1 MFDFLRICD
10 IIQYMKKE
18 KDHYPRKKG
27 VVPTRIETDYK
38 TGLKPVDVLERKQM
52 GYDNP
57 DSNKK
62 SQSIWGIIASEFF
75 TYFNMIFLAIAIIM
89 IAIGA
94 YTQLTFLVV
103 VIANFLIG
111 IIQRIKSKNVVDKL
125 SLVTASR
132 AKVIRDGKQQE
143 IYTTDIVLDDII
155 ILENGQ
161 QIPCDAVVLKGE
173 LRVNESLLTGES
185 VPVIKKVGDTVL
197 SGSFVVS
204 GTAHVRADKVGQDT
218 FVLQLTS
225 QAKKYKKPNSII
237 LNTLNSIIKVIG
249 IIIIPVALLL
259 FSRTYGGPETFYN
272 TVIKTSGA
280 ILGMIPSGLFLL
292 TSTALV
298 VSVIRLAKR
307 KILVQD
313 LYCIEMLARVNI
325 VCMDKTG
332 TITDGSMKLKD
343 LVILNNKTTK
353 QELTDIIKS
362 MFFYLDG
369 DNDTSL
375 ALKKVF
381 EPQAVFKQKKH
392 FNFTSE
398 TKFSCVNFEKLGA
411 CFMGA
416 PEMLLDKKKDV
427 WALKE
432 VQKYASYG
440 YRVLVVCNRKI
451 DYDGKGKAEGV
462 VPMGLI
468 LLEDNVRQ
476 DAIDTI
482 KFFNE
487 NSVGVKVISG
497 DNPITVSEVAQR
509 AGIPG
514 ADKYISLEG
523 LTDEEVVKV
532 ASDYTVFGRV
542 VPHQKKLL
550 IQALKLGGDT
560 VAMIGDGV
568 NDILA
573 LKEADCSIAIGGG
586 ADAARRVSQLIL
598 TDSNFSSM
606 QNVVAEGRR
615 VTNNIRISA
624 PLFLTKTMFSVI
636 FSIFCILFA
645 FEYPFSP
652 VQLILMEAFGI
663 GIPSFFL
670 ALQPNKDLIKKGF
683 LRNIILKSSI
693 GAFVDLVIAIFL
705 YSTQTLTHLTW
716 DEIHFII
723 IIAITINSL
732 VVIGRVSWPFNLYRT
747 LLLICMS
754 ICTVV
759 GFVFLSNIYGI
770 AILDGTPFYNLLQI
784 NELSRNGYKWLYLML
799 AAIPVLLF
807 VALLLERWIN
817 HIVYKRRRK
826 IALRDYLQ

>member
-1 MFDFLRICD
+1 
-10 IIQYMKKE
+10 MKKE
-18 KDHYPRKKG
+18 PAHYARKKG
-27 VVPTRIETDYK
+27 VVPTRIETDIK
-38 TGLKPVDVLERKQM
+38 QGLKPVDVLERRRM
-52 GYDNP
+52 GFDNP
-57 DSNKK
+57 ENNKK

-75 TYFNMIFLAIAIIM
+75 TYFNMIFLVIAIIM

-103 VIANFLIG
+103 VIANLLIG

-125 SLVTASR
+125 SLVTASKT
-132 AKVIRDGKQQE
+132 KVVRDGKEEE
-143 IYTTDIVLDDII
+143 IYTSDIVLDDVVM
-155 ILENGQ
+155 LKNGQ
-161 QIPCDAVVLKGE
+161 QIACDGIVLKGE

-185 VPVIKKVGDTVL
+185 VPVVKKVGDTVL

-204 GTAHVRADKVGQDT
+204 GTAYVRADKVGQDT

-249 IIIIPVALLL
+249 IIIIPIAFLL
-259 FSRTYGGPETFYN
+259 FSRTYGGPASLYN
-272 TVIKTSGA
+272 TLIKTSGA

-313 LYCIEMLARVNI
+313 LYCIEMLARVNV

-343 LVILNNKTTK
+343 LVCISQKTSK

-362 MFFYLDG
+362 MFYYLDG

-375 ALKKVF
+375 ALKKFF
-381 EPQAVFKQKKH
+381 EPKNVYKEKNH
-392 FNFTSE
+392 FNFSSE
-398 TKFSCVNFEKLGA
+398 TKFSCVNFQNLGA

-416 PEMLLDKKKDV
+416 PEMLLDKKKDIAV
-427 WALKE
+427 LKD
-432 VQKYASYG
+432 VQKYASFG
-440 YRVLVVCNRKI
+440 YRVMVVCNKKL
-451 DYDGKGKAEGV
+451 DYNGKGKAENV
-462 VPMGLI
+462 VPLGLI

-514 ADKYISLEG
+514 AEKYISLEG

-532 ASDYTVFGRV
+532 ASEYTVFGRV

-598 TDSNFSSM
+598 TDSNFCSM

-636 FSIFCILFA
+636 FSVFCILFA

-652 VQLILMEAFGI
+652 VQLILMEYFAI
-663 GIPSFFL
+663 GLPSFFL
-670 ALQPNKDLIKKGF
+670 ALQPNKSLIKKGF
-683 LRNIILKSSI
+683 LRNILLESFI
-693 GAFVDLVIAIFL
+693 GAFVDLFIAIFL
-705 YSTQTLTHLTW
+705 YATQWVTHLSLH
-716 DEIHFII
+716 EIQSII
-723 IIAITINSL
+723 IIVITINAL
-732 VVIGRVSWPFNLYRT
+732 VVIGRVSWPINLYRGT
-747 LLLICMS
+747 LLFVVS
-754 ICTVV
+754 IFVIT
-759 GFVFLSNIYGI
+759 GFLFLSNVYGMG
-770 AILDGTPFYNLLQI
+770 ILGGTPLYNLLQI
-784 NELSRNGYKWLYLML
+784 DKLSSLGYTWLYISLG
-799 AAIPVLLF
+799 AIPILLF
-807 VALLLERWIN
+807 VALLLEHLFIYLIN
-817 HIVYKRRRK
+817 RRRRK

>member
-1 MFDFLRICD
+1 
-10 IIQYMKKE
+10 MKKE
-18 KDHYPRKKG
+18 KEHYSRKKG

-57 DSNKK
+57 ESNKK

-75 TYFNMIFLAIAIIM
+75 TYFNMIFLVIAIVM
-89 IAIGA
+89 ISIGA

-111 IIQRIKSKNVVDKL
+111 IIQRIKSKKVVDKL
-125 SLVTASR
+125 SLVTASKT
-132 AKVIRDGKQQE
+132 KVIRDGKEEE
-143 IYTTDIVLDDII
+143 IFTTDIVLDDII
-155 ILENGQ
+155 ILKNGQ
-161 QIPCDAVVLKGE
+161 QIACDAIVLKGE
-173 LRVNESLLTGES
+173 LKVNESLLTGES
-185 VPVIKKVGDTVL
+185 VPVLKKPGDTVL

-218 FVLQLTS
+218 FVLKLTS
-225 QAKKYKKPNSII
+225 QAKKYKKPNSMI

-249 IIIIPVALLL
+249 IIIIPIAFLL
-259 FSRTYGGPETFYN
+259 FSRTYGGPATLYN
-272 TVIKTSGA
+272 TLIKTSGA

-313 LYCIEMLARVNI
+313 LYCIEMLARVNV

-343 LVILNNKTTK
+343 LVLLNNKFTK

-381 EPQAVFKQKKH
+381 EPKGIYKQKSH
-392 FNFTSE
+392 FNFSSE

-416 PEMLLDKKKDV
+416 PEMLLDKKKDMLV
-427 WALKE
+427 LKE
-432 VQKYASYG
+432 VQRYASFG
-440 YRVLVVCNRKI
+440 YRVMAICSRKLE
-451 DYDGKGKAEGV
+451 YNGKGKAENV
-462 VPMGLI
+462 VPIGLI

-497 DNPITVSEVAQR
+497 DNPITVSEVASR

-523 LTDEEVVKV
+523 LSDEEVVKV

-598 TDSNFSSM
+598 TDSNFCSM

-615 VTNNIRISA
+615 VTNNIRISS
-624 PLFLTKTMFSVI
+624 PLFLTKTMFSVV
-636 FSIFCILFA
+636 FSIFCILLA
-645 FEYPFSP
+645 YEYPFSP
-652 VQLILMEAFGI
+652 VQLILMEYFAI

-683 LRNIILKSSI
+683 LRNIMLKSFI
-693 GAFVDLVIAIFL
+693 GAFVSFAIATFL
-705 YSTQTLTHLTW
+705 YVTQKFTQLTW
-716 DEIHFII
+716 DEIHSII
-723 IIAITINSL
+723 VICITINAL
-732 VVIGRVSWPFNLYRT
+732 VVIGRVSWPFNLYRG
-747 LLLICMS
+747 LLLFGVSLCVIA
-754 ICTVV
+754 
-759 GFVFLSNIYGI
+759 GFLFLSNIYGL
-770 AILDGTPFYNLLQI
+770 AVLDGTPFYNLLQI
-784 NELSRNGYKWLYLML
+784 GELSQRGYKWLYVCL
-799 AAIPVLLF
+799 AAIPVLLLI
-807 VALLLERWIN
+807 ALLFEQLIN
-817 HIVYKRRRK
+817 IIINKRRRR

>member
-1 MFDFLRICD
+1 
-10 IIQYMKKE
+10 MKKE
-18 KDHYPRKKG
+18 KAHYSRKKG
-27 VVPTRIETDYK
+27 VTPARIETDYK

-57 DSNKK
+57 ESNKK
-62 SQSIWGIIASEFF
+62 STSVWGIIASEFF
-75 TYFNMIFLAIAIIM
+75 TYFNMIFLAIAIVLIS
-89 IAIGA
+89 IGA
-94 YTQLTFLVV
+94 YKDLTFLVV

-111 IIQRIKSKNVVDKL
+111 VIQRLKSKRVVDKL
-125 SLVTASR
+125 SLVMASKT
-132 AKVIRDGKQQE
+132 KVVRDGKEEE
-143 IYTTDIVLDDII
+143 IFTTDIVLDDVI
-155 ILENGQ
+155 ILKNGQ
-161 QIPCDAVVLKGE
+161 QIACDAVVLKGE

-185 VPVIKKVGDTVL
+185 VPVIKKPGDTVL

-204 GTAHVRADKVGQDT
+204 GTAYVRADKVGQDT
-218 FVLQLTS
+218 FVLKLTS
-225 QAKKYKKPNSII
+225 QAKKYKKPNSMI
-237 LNTLNSIIKVIG
+237 LNTLKRIIKVIG
-249 IIIIPVALLL
+249 VIIIPIALLL
-259 FSRTYGGPETFYN
+259 FSRSSNPELYN
-272 TVIKTSGA
+272 RLTSTSGA
-280 ILGMIPSGLFLL
+280 VVGMIPSGLFLL

-313 LYCIEMLARVNI
+313 LYCIEMLARVNV

-343 LVILNNKTTK
+343 LVVLSEKTNK

-362 MFFYLDG
+362 MFYYLDG

-381 EPQAVFKQKKH
+381 EPKGIYKQKNH
-392 FNFTSE
+392 FNFSSE
-398 TKFSCVNFEKLGA
+398 TKFSCVNFEKMGA

-427 WALKE
+427 LVLKE

-440 YRVLVVCNRKI
+440 FRVMVVCNRKL
-451 DYDGKGKAEGV
+451 DYNGKGKAENV
-462 VPMGLI
+462 VPLGLI

-514 ADKYISLEG
+514 AEKYISLEG

-598 TDSNFSSM
+598 TDSNFCSM

-615 VTNNIRISA
+615 VTNNIRIST
-624 PLFLTKTMFSVI
+624 PLFLTKTMFSVV
-636 FSIFCILFA
+636 FSIFCIF
-645 FEYPFSP
+645 FGFPYPYSP
-652 VQLILMEAFGI
+652 GQMILMEYFAI
-663 GIPSFFL
+663 GLPSFFL
-670 ALQPNKDLIKKGF
+670 ALQPNKDPIKKGF
-683 LRNIILKSSI
+683 LRNILLKSAI
-693 GAFVDLVIAIFL
+693 GAFVDLAIAIFL
-705 YSTQTLTHLTW
+705 YTTKSFTHLTEY
-716 DEIHFII
+716 EIHSII
-723 IIAITINSL
+723 IIAITLNAL
-732 VVIGRVSWPFNLYRT
+732 VVIGRVSWPFNVYRGV
-747 LLLICMS
+747 LLFCVSGL
-754 ICTVV
+754 VLA
-759 GFVFLSNIYGI
+759 GFLLFSNIYGT

-784 NELSRNGYKWLYLML
+784 NRLSANGYKWLYISL
-799 AAIPVLLF
+799 ASIPVLLL
-807 VALLLERWIN
+807 VALLFEQVIN
-817 HIVYKRRRK
+817 NIVYKRRRR

>member
-1 MFDFLRICD
+1 
-10 IIQYMKKE
+10 MKKE
-18 KDHYPRKKG
+18 KEHYSRKKG

-57 DSNKK
+57 ETNKK
-62 SQSIWGIIASEFF
+62 STSIWGIIASEFF
-75 TYFNMIFLAIAIIM
+75 TYFNMIFLVIAIIL
-89 IAIGA
+89 ISIGA
-94 YTQLTFLVV
+94 YKDLTFLVV
-103 VIANFLIG
+103 VVANFLIG

-125 SLVTASR
+125 SLVMASKT
-132 AKVIRDGKQQE
+132 KVVRDGKEEE
-143 IYTTDIVLDDII
+143 IFTTDIVLDDVI
-155 ILENGQ
+155 ILKNGQ
-161 QIPCDAVVLKGE
+161 QIACDAIVLKGE

-185 VPVIKKVGDTVL
+185 VPVIKKPGDTVL

-218 FVLQLTS
+218 FVLKLTS
-225 QAKKYKKPNSII
+225 QAKKYKKPNSMI
-237 LNTLNSIIKVIG
+237 LNTLKRIIKVIG
-249 IIIIPVALLL
+249 VIIIPIALLL
-259 FSRTYGGPETFYN
+259 FWRTGAMESLYEKLTG
-272 TVIKTSGA
+272 VSGA
-280 ILGMIPSGLFLL
+280 VIGMIPSGLFLL

-313 LYCIEMLARVNI
+313 LYCIEMLARVNV

-343 LVILNNKTTK
+343 LVVLTEKTNK
-353 QELTDIIKS
+353 QQLTDIIKS
-362 MFFYLDG
+362 MFYYLDG

-381 EPQAVFKQKKH
+381 EPQSIYKQKNH
-392 FNFTSE
+392 FNFSSE

-416 PEMLLDKKKDV
+416 PEMLLDKKKD
-427 WALKE
+427 ALILKE

-440 YRVLVVCNRKI
+440 FRVMALCNRRI
-451 DYDGKGKAEGV
+451 DYNGKGKAENV
-462 VPMGLI
+462 VPLGLI

-514 ADKYISLEG
+514 AEKYISLEG
-523 LTDEEVVKV
+523 LSDEEVVKV

-598 TDSNFSSM
+598 TDSNFCSM

-615 VTNNIRISA
+615 VTNNIRIST

-636 FSIFCILFA
+636 FSIFCIFLSFP
-645 FEYPFSP
+645 YPYSP
-652 VQLILMEAFGI
+652 GQLMLMEYFAI
-663 GIPSFFL
+663 GLPSFFL
-670 ALQPNKDLIKKGF
+670 ALQPNKDQIKKGF
-683 LRNIILKSSI
+683 LRNIMLKSVI
-693 GAFVDLVIAIFL
+693 GAFVDLVIAVFL
-705 YSTQTLTHLTW
+705 YTTKSFTHLT
-716 DEIHFII
+716 DPEIHSII
-723 IIAITINSL
+723 VVCITINAL
-732 VVIGRVSWPFNLYRT
+732 VVIGRVSWPFNVYRGV
-747 LLLICMS
+747 LLFCVSALVIS
-754 ICTVV
+754 
-759 GFVFLSNIYGI
+759 GFMLFSNIYGT
-770 AILDGTPFYNLLQI
+770 AVLEGTPFYNLLQI
-784 NELSRNGYKWLYLML
+784 NQLSDNGYKWLYICL
-799 AAIPVLLF
+799 ASIPVLLLF
-807 VALLLERWIN
+807 ALLLEQFANNIL
-817 HIVYKRRRK
+817 YKRRRR

>member
-1 MFDFLRICD
+1 MR
-10 IIQYMKKE
+10 KE
-18 KDHYPRKKG
+18 KEHYPRKKG
-27 VVPTRIETDYK
+27 VVPSRIETSYK

-57 DSNKK
+57 ESNKK

-75 TYFNMIFLAIAIIM
+75 TYFNMIFLVVAVIM
-89 IAIGA
+89 ISIGA
-94 YTQLTFLVV
+94 YKELTFLVV

-111 IIQRIKSKNVVDKL
+111 IIQRIKSKRVVDKL
-125 SLVTASR
+125 SLVMASKV
-132 AKVIRDGKQQE
+132 KVIRDGKEQE
-143 IYTTDIVLDDII
+143 IFTTDIVLDDVI
-155 ILENGQ
+155 ILKNGQ
-161 QIPCDAVVLKGE
+161 QIACDAVVLKGE
-173 LRVNESLLTGES
+173 LKVNESLLTGES
-185 VPVIKKVGDTVL
+185 VPVLKKPGDIVL

-204 GTAHVRADKVGQDT
+204 GTAYVRADKVGQDT
-218 FVLQLTS
+218 FVLKLTS

-237 LNTLNSIIKVIG
+237 LNTLNRIIKVIG
-249 IIIIPVALLL
+249 VIIIPIALLL
-259 FSRTYGGPETFYN
+259 FSRN
-272 TVIKTSGA
+272 TGSTLYDNLTKTAGA
-280 ILGMIPSGLFLL
+280 IIGMIPSGLFLL

-313 LYCIEMLARVNI
+313 LYCIEMLARVNV

-343 LVILNNKTTK
+343 LVVVNNKTTK

-362 MFFYLDG
+362 MFYYLDG

-375 ALKKVF
+375 ALKKFF
-381 EPQAVFKQKKH
+381 EPKGVFKQKNH
-392 FNFTSE
+392 FNFSSE
-398 TKFSCVNFEKLGA
+398 TKFSCVNFDKIGA

-416 PEMLLDKKKDV
+416 PEMLLDKKKDMLI
-427 WALKE
+427 LKE

-440 YRVLVVCNRKI
+440 YRVMAICNRRI
-451 DYDGKGKAEGV
+451 DYNGKGKAENV
-462 VPMGLI
+462 VPLGLI

-514 ADKYISLEG
+514 AEKFISLEG

-598 TDSNFSSM
+598 TDSNFCSM

-615 VTNNIRISA
+615 VTNNIRISS
-624 PLFLTKTMFSVI
+624 PLFLTKTMFSVV
-636 FSIFCILFA
+636 FSIFCILCGA
-645 FEYPFSP
+645 NYPFSP
-652 VQLILMEAFGI
+652 AQLLLMELFAI
-663 GIPSFFL
+663 GLPSFFL

-683 LRNIILKSSI
+683 LRNILLKSII
-693 GAFVDLVIAIFL
+693 GAFVDVAIAVFL
-705 YSTQTLTHLTW
+705 YASRSLTHLSW
-716 DEIHFII
+716 EEIDAII
-723 IIAITINSL
+723 IVCVTLNAL
-732 VVIGRVSWPFNLYRT
+732 VVIGRVSWPFNVYRT
-747 LLLICMS
+747 VLLICVS
-754 ICTVV
+754 ALVV
-759 GFVFLSNIYGI
+759 SGFLWLSNIYGT
-770 AILDGTPFYNLLQI
+770 AVLDGTPLYNFIKL
-784 NELSRNGYKWLYLML
+784 NPLSANGYKWLYISLGS
-799 AAIPVLLF
+799 IP
-807 VALLLERWIN
+807 ALLLIALALEQLIN
-817 HIVYKRRRK
+817 HIIYKRRRR